1 MVEENVS
8 LCILLKSE
16 IQKYTIIY
24 FFLHWMF
31 SEQKTF
37 MKTEHMCGAGN
48 SVISGLDEKQIWKKC
63 ESESINPV
71 NLLQPKTAP

>member
-8 LCILLKSE
+8 LSILLKSE
-16 IQKYTIIY
+16 IPEIY
-24 FFLHWMF
+24 QYLFLP
-31 SEQKTF
+31 SLNVLRTKN

>member
-1 MVEENVS
+1 
-8 LCILLKSE
+8 
-16 IQKYTIIY
+16 
-24 FFLHWMF
+24 
-31 SEQKTF
+31 

-48 SVISGLDEKQIWKKC
+48 SVISGLDEKQIWKIC

>member
-1 MVEENVS
+1 
-8 LCILLKSE
+8 
-16 IQKYTIIY
+16 
-24 FFLHWMF
+24 MF